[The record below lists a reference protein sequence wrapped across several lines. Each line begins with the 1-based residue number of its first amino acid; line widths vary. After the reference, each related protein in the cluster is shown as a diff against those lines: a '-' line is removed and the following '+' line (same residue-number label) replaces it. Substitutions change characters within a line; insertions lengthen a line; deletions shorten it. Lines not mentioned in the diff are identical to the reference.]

1 MLDPVSHELERVVFP
16 RMTRR
21 PDRPAGSAYT
31 PTMTRPALLAVSH
44 GTSDDAGAAAIAL
57 LVQRVAD
64 RLHSEDEAQRVAV
77 HSGFVDV
84 QQPDAPTALAAVSG
98 PVVVVP
104 LLLSQGF
111 HVRVDL
117 GRAAADRADA
127 VVTDPLGPDPRL
139 AEVLALRL
147 AEAGDPADATP
158 VVLAVAGSR
167 DPRSLPDA
175 EDAAALLAER
185 LGREVVPAYLAAREP
200 SLAEAVR
207 ARPGA
212 PVATYLLAHGYFF
225 DVARRDA
232 GSAVLTEPLLD
243 DREPPAPLVDVVV
256 DRYRAGAA
264 ALAAAARD

>member
-1 MLDPVSHELERVVFP
+1 MP
-16 RMTRR
+16 
-21 PDRPAGSAYT
+21 
-31 PTMTRPALLAVSH
+31 RPALLAVSH
-44 GTSDDAGAAAIAL
+44 GTSDAAGAAAIAL
-57 LVQRVAD
+57 LVRRVAE
-64 RLHSEDEAQRVAV
+64 RLPDVAV

-84 QQPDAPTALAAVSG
+84 QEPDAPSALASVEG

-117 GRAAADRADA
+117 GGAARSRSDA

-147 AEAGDPADATP
+147 AETEADASAGGDADRP

-175 EDAAALLAER
+175 EAMAAQLGDR
-185 LGREVVPAYLAAREP
+185 LGRPVVPAYLAAREP
-200 SLAEAVR
+200 SLADALS
-207 ARPGA
+207 AHPGA

-225 DVARRDA
+225 DVARRAA
-232 GSAVLTEPLLD
+232 GSALAEPLLD
-243 DREPPAPLVDVVV
+243 AGEPPAPLVDLVI
-256 DRYRAGAA
+256 DRYLAGAA
-264 ALAAAARD
+264 RLADPPASGL

>member
-1 MLDPVSHELERVVFP
+1 MP
-16 RMTRR
+16 
-21 PDRPAGSAYT
+21 
-31 PTMTRPALLAVSH
+31 RPALLAVSH
-44 GTSDDAGAAAIAL
+44 GTSDAAGAAAIAL
-57 LVQRVAD
+57 LVRRVAE
-64 RLHSEDEAQRVAV
+64 RLPDVAV

-84 QQPDAPTALAAVSG
+84 QEPDAPTALAAVEG

-117 GRAAADRADA
+117 GGAARARSDA

-147 AEAGDPADATP
+147 AEVPSPGRDHGADADADGP

-175 EDAAALLAER
+175 EAMAAQLGAR
-185 LGREVVPAYLAAREP
+185 LRRPVVPAYLAAREP
-200 SLAEAVR
+200 SLADAL
-207 ARPGA
+207 AAHPGA

-225 DVARRDA
+225 DVAERAA
-232 GSAVLTEPLLD
+232 GSALTEPLLD
-243 DREPPAPLVDVVV
+243 DGEPPAPLVDLVV
-256 DRYRAGAA
+256 DRYLAGAA
-264 ALAAAARD
+264 RLAAPAEGPE